1 MSNTSNSGVIVPTDA
16 YKKARLDVWT
26 MFNNA
31 AAKSNAVNLGQGFM
45 NFPVEDFIKQAGA
58 EAIVK
63 DSCAQYP
70 NPRGTARL
78 LNALA
83 NRYSDAL
90 NRKIDP
96 NTEVMVAAGANEGGR
111 NETIVIEP
119 AFDQYAPSVSIANG
133 KTVYIPMRVD
143 PSLKPESNTISSN
156 EWKVD
161 MAELEA
167 AINERTKILVLNT
180 PHNPT
185 GKVFTVEELT
195 EIANLAKKYNLLVI
209 SDEVYENL
217 YYDNTKHVSIASIDG
232 MYERTLIVGSMGKL
246 FSVTGWRI
254 GWLIGPERL
263 VSPCLAVHKRTVF
276 VACSPIQ
283 EACATAF
290 EQALVNGYFERQR
303 EEYVARR
310 QKLMDAFDSVGL
322 PYSVPHGS
330 YFLLV
335 NANKVKI
342 PESFEVPD
350 HIRER
355 GKGFILSYFFTTEI
369 GIGCIPPA
377 EFYSDANVSLA
388 DDYVRF
394 AFCKT
399 DDIFEETKKRLAK
412 VTKFY

>member
-1 MSNTSNSGVIVPTDA
+1 
-16 YKKARLDVWT
+16 
-26 MFNNA
+26 
-31 AAKSNAVNLGQGFM
+31 
-45 NFPVEDFIKQAGA
+45 
-58 EAIVK
+58 
-63 DSCAQYP
+63 
-70 NPRGTARL
+70 
-78 LNALA
+78 
-83 NRYSDAL
+83 
-90 NRKIDP
+90 
-96 NTEVMVAAGANEGGR
+96 
-111 NETIVIEP
+111 
-119 AFDQYAPSVSIANG
+119 
-133 KTVYIPMRVD
+133 
-143 PSLKPESNTISSN
+143 
-156 EWKVD
+156 
-161 MAELEA
+161 
-167 AINERTKILVLNT
+167 
-180 PHNPT
+180 
-185 GKVFTVEELT
+185 
-195 EIANLAKKYNLLVI
+195 
-209 SDEVYENL
+209 
-217 YYDNTKHVSIASIDG
+217 
-232 MYERTLIVGSMGKL
+232 
-246 FSVTGWRI
+246 
-254 GWLIGPERL
+254 
-263 VSPCLAVHKRTVF
+263 KRTVF